1 MSLQEEIGMKAEGLD
16 MPIPICQNCGMPST
30 KEEETI
36 GITLLFSKV
45 SRQVLCVES
54 GKDFVDMLVGFLTL
68 PMGCII
74 KLLSQAAL
82 IHKPEMY
89 CPAPALP
96 LAMSPLPYTPSSK
109 KVNRGKCNE
118 HFAMTSISNVF
129 DSVVRLEDSRMV
141 TDKKCLLDPKPTNGF
156 VGKLLSSINP
166 TPEVSTSG
174 SVSQHNYYG
183 CGQQCS
189 FVTAVPGTKC
199 PKHKSKKMETL
210 FKIVEDIE
218 NLEAEEALGGRHC
231 AAPVCIPPSPPSR
244 RSTRVKSV
252 NPDVRPQTPRGLSL
266 DAGLALATTNAALS
280 PIASRL
286 SVTDE
291 LLRGYVKGG
300 IQFMITNTLDI
311 FASSAIKALIALNMI
326 RTEKVGD
333 LDTIDVLVNAEEMLQ
348 LLKASISS
356 TNVLNDVFGKYCA
369 DVQCAP
375 ITKKNTVFFP
385 QCADPPCHQCSRMGP
400 PIYPAHSDSSDSCS
414 N

>member
-1 MSLQEEIGMKAEGLD
+1 MTYVVAIDVSLMIYEGLD
-16 MPIPICQNCGMPST
+16 MSIPICQNCGMPST

-89 CPAPALP
+89 SPAPALP
-96 LAMSPLPYTPSSK
+96 LPMSPLPYTPSSK
-109 KVNRGKCNE
+109 KVNKEKCNE

-218 NLEAEEALGGRHC
+218 NLEAEE
-231 AAPVCIPPSPPSR
+231 VCPYVS
-244 RSTRVKSV
+244 
-252 NPDVRPQTPRGLSL
+252 GLCC
-266 DAGLALATTNAALS
+266 
-280 PIASRL
+280 
-286 SVTDE
+286 
-291 LLRGYVKGG
+291 
-300 IQFMITNTLDI
+300 IQ
-311 FASSAIKALIALNMI
+311 
-326 RTEKVGD
+326 
-333 LDTIDVLVNAEEMLQ
+333 
-348 LLKASISS
+348 
-356 TNVLNDVFGKYCA
+356 C
-369 DVQCAP
+369 
-375 ITKKNTVFFP
+375 
-385 QCADPPCHQCSRMGP
+385 
-400 PIYPAHSDSSDSCS
+400 
-414 N
+414 

>member
-109 KVNRGKCNE
+109 KVNKEKCNE

-156 VGKLLSSINP
+156 GGKLLSSINP

-218 NLEAEEALGGRHC
+218 NLEAEE
-231 AAPVCIPPSPPSR
+231 VCPYVS
-244 RSTRVKSV
+244 
-252 NPDVRPQTPRGLSL
+252 GLCC
-266 DAGLALATTNAALS
+266 
-280 PIASRL
+280 
-286 SVTDE
+286 
-291 LLRGYVKGG
+291 
-300 IQFMITNTLDI
+300 IQ
-311 FASSAIKALIALNMI
+311 
-326 RTEKVGD
+326 
-333 LDTIDVLVNAEEMLQ
+333 
-348 LLKASISS
+348 
-356 TNVLNDVFGKYCA
+356 C
-369 DVQCAP
+369 
-375 ITKKNTVFFP
+375 
-385 QCADPPCHQCSRMGP
+385 
-400 PIYPAHSDSSDSCS
+400 
-414 N
+414 